1 VIKVGVILAKDNIV
15 EQIEVRAAYCSAIIE
30 MIENGEPVIAM
41 DADLMRPIGLLPYRN
56 KYPNNIIECGVSEA
70 NMFGM
75 AAGLSAEGYIPFPHT
90 FGVFASRR
98 ACDQIYLSGAY
109 AKQNIKVVGSD
120 PGAAAGLN
128 GGTHAALEDIAI
140 MRAIPGMTIVEPSDS
155 TMAREVT
162 FMAARTYGMFYI
174 RLFRTNAVKIYEEGS
189 KFEFGK
195 AVMLRDG
202 QDVTLI
208 ASGMEVAEALKA
220 AEILEQDGISAR
232 VLDMFTIKPLDV
244 EAVIKAAIETGAIVT
259 CENHSI
265 TGGLGS
271 AVSEAVVENCP
282 VPVGRV
288 GVLDRFGEVG
298 PTEWLIKKYKISAS
312 DIAEKAKSVIMQK
325 IRG

>member
-1 VIKVGVILAKDNIV
+1 MCVILAKENIL
-15 EQIEVRAAYCSAIIE
+15 EQTEVRDAYCSAIIE
-30 MIENGEPVIAM
+30 MIENGEPVVAM

-56 KYPNNIIECGVSEA
+56 KYPNNIIECGISEA

-75 AAGLSAEGYIPFPHT
+75 AAGLSAEGFVPFPHT

-98 ACDQIYLSGAY
+98 ACDQIYISGAY
-109 AKQNIKVVGSD
+109 AKQNIKIVGSD

-202 QDVTLI
+202 QDVTLL
-208 ASGMEVAEALKA
+208 ACGMEVAEALKA
-220 AEILEQDGISAR
+220 AEILEKDGISVR

-244 EAVIKAAIETGAIVT
+244 EAVKKAAMETGAIVT
-259 CENHSI
+259 CENHNI
-265 TGGLGS
+265 IGGLGS
-271 AVSEAVVENCP
+271 AVSEVVVENYP
-282 VPVGRV
+282 VPVERV
-288 GVLDRFGEVG
+288 GVKDRFGEVG
-298 PTEWLIKKYKISAS
+298 PTEWLIKKYKISAV
-312 DIAEKAKSVIMQK
+312 DIVEKAKLVVMRK
-325 IRG
+325 KNKGVN